1 MRLWR
6 YGAEHSDSDLYIYL
20 REMIEG
26 EEVKDTNTLA
36 KIKTVDD
43 MLPKPVDKPSTKI
56 WEREYKIIEE
66 CLQLDWTIEQGCMLA
81 GISVPSY
88 YKHREK
94 NPDFARRMDIA
105 KQFPKMI
112 ARAAIQKRIRQWDAK
127 TALEYLK
134 LRDKFYKPEV
144 VEEGEETN
152 APVVQ
157 FISVASNE
165 WVNNTTN
172 PDIQTSTKPSSASEW
187 YVNSWEPEKQTPWE
201 NEEQVLRNIDSLT
214 FSNE

>member
-1 MRLWR
+1 
-6 YGAEHSDSDLYIYL
+6 
-20 REMIEG
+20 MIEG

-105 KQFPKMI
+105 KQFPKMV

-144 VEEGEETN
+144 VEEWEETT

-165 WVNNTTN
+165 WADQSKN
-172 PDIQTSTKPSSASEW
+172 DWQTPIKQSSASEW
-187 YVNSWEPEKQTPWE
+187 YANSWEVEKQTPWE
-201 NEEQVLRNIDSLT
+201 NEEQVLRNLDSLS

>member
-1 MRLWR
+1 
-6 YGAEHSDSDLYIYL
+6 
-20 REMIEG
+20 MIEG
-26 EEVKDTNTLA
+26 EEVRDTNTLA
-36 KIKTVDD
+36 KVKTVDD

-105 KQFPKMI
+105 KQFPKMV

-134 LRDKFYKPEV
+134 LRDKFYKPET
-144 VEEGEETN
+144 VEEWETET

-165 WVNNTTN
+165 WNTTN
-172 PDIQTSTKPSSASEW
+172 PDIQNDTKPNSVSEW
-187 YVNSWEPEKQTPWE
+187 YSNSSEPKTPRE
-201 NEEQVLRNIDSLT
+201 NEEQVLRNLDSLS

>member
-1 MRLWR
+1 
-6 YGAEHSDSDLYIYL
+6 
-20 REMIEG
+20 MIEG
-26 EEVKDTNTLA
+26 EEIRDTNTLA
-36 KIKTVDD
+36 KVKTVDEL
-43 MLPKPVDKPSTKI
+43 LPKPVDKPSTKI

-105 KQFPKMI
+105 KQFPKMV

-144 VEEGEETN
+144 VEEWEETT

-165 WVNNTTN
+165 WNTTN
-172 PDIQTSTKPSSASEW
+172 PDIQNDTKPSSVWQW
-187 YVNSWEPEKQTPWE
+187 YSNSWEVEKQTPRE
-201 NEEQVLRNIDSLT
+201 NEEQVLRNLDSLS

>member
-1 MRLWR
+1 
-6 YGAEHSDSDLYIYL
+6 
-20 REMIEG
+20 MIEG
-26 EEVKDTNTLA
+26 EEVRDSNTLA

-81 GISVPSY
+81 WISVPSY

-105 KQFPKMI
+105 KQFPKMV

-134 LRDKFYKPEV
+134 LRDKFYKPET
-144 VEEGEETN
+144 VEDGEENT

-165 WVNNTTN
+165 WANNTTN
-172 PDIQTSTKPSSASEW
+172 PDIQNDTKPNSVSEW
-187 YVNSWEPEKQTPWE
+187 YSNSSEPKTPRE
-201 NEEQVLRNIDSLT
+201 NEEQVLKRLDSLS

>member
-26 EEVKDTNTLA
+26 EEVRDSNTLA
-36 KIKTVDD
+36 KIKTVDE

-56 WEREYKIIEE
+56 WEREYRIIEE

-105 KQFPKMI
+105 KQFPKMV

-144 VEEGEETN
+144 VEEGETET

-165 WVNNTTN
+165 WNTTN
-172 PDIQTSTKPSSASEW
+172 PDIQNDTKPNSVSEW
-187 YVNSWEPEKQTPWE
+187 YANSSEPKTPRE
-201 NEEQVLRNIDSLT
+201 NEEQVLRNLDSLS

>member
-1 MRLWR
+1 
-6 YGAEHSDSDLYIYL
+6 
-20 REMIEG
+20 MIEG

-105 KQFPKMI
+105 KQFPKMV

-144 VEEGEETN
+144 VEEWEETT

-165 WVNNTTN
+165 WNTTN
-172 PDIQTSTKPSSASEW
+172 PDIQNDTKPSSVWQW
-187 YVNSWEPEKQTPWE
+187 YSNSWEVEKQTPRE
-201 NEEQVLRNIDSLT
+201 NEEQVLRNLDSLS

>member
-1 MRLWR
+1 MSYSR

-26 EEVKDTNTLA
+26 EEVRDSNTLA
-36 KIKTVDD
+36 KIKTVDEL
-43 MLPKPVDKPSTKI
+43 LPKPVDKPSTKI

-105 KQFPKMI
+105 KQFPKMV

-144 VEEGEETN
+144 VEEGETET

-165 WVNNTTN
+165 WANNTTSH
-172 PDIQTSTKPSSASEW
+172 DSQTNIKQESVWQWYSSSSE
-187 YVNSWEPEKQTPWE
+187 PKTPRE
-201 NEEQVLRNIDSLT
+201 NEEQVLRNLDSLS

>member
-1 MRLWR
+1 MDW
-6 YGAEHSDSDLYIYL
+6 
-20 REMIEG
+20 
-26 EEVKDTNTLA
+26 EEVKDTWTLA
-36 KIKTVDD
+36 KIKTVDEL
-43 MLPKPVDKPSTKI
+43 LPKPLEKPSTKI
-56 WEREYKIIEE
+56 GEREYKIIEE

-81 GISVPSY
+81 GISIPSY

-105 KQFPKMI
+105 KQFPKMV

-134 LRDKFYKPEV
+134 LRDKFYKPEAV
-144 VEEGEETN
+144 AEEWENTDN
-152 APVVQ
+152 AQVVQ

-165 WVNNTTN
+165 WANNTTN
-172 PDIQTSTKPSSASEW
+172 HDIQNDTKPSSASEW
-187 YVNSWEPEKQTPWE
+187 YVSSSEKQTPWE
-201 NEEQVLRNIDSLT
+201 NEEQVLRNIDSLS

>member
-1 MRLWR
+1 
-6 YGAEHSDSDLYIYL
+6 
-20 REMIEG
+20 MIEG
-26 EEVKDTNTLA
+26 EEVKDSNTLA

-43 MLPKPVDKPSTKI
+43 MLPKPVEKPSTKI

-105 KQFPKMI
+105 KQFPKMV

-144 VEEGEETN
+144 VEEWEETT

-165 WVNNTTN
+165 WNTTN
-172 PDIQTSTKPSSASEW
+172 PDIQNDTKPSSASEW
-187 YVNSWEPEKQTPWE
+187 YANSWEQEKQTPWE
-201 NEEQVLRNIDSLT
+201 NEEQVLRNLDSLS

>member
-1 MRLWR
+1 
-6 YGAEHSDSDLYIYL
+6 
-20 REMIEG
+20 MIEG
-26 EEVKDTNTLA
+26 QEVKDTNTLA
-36 KIKTVDD
+36 KVKTVDE

-81 GISVPSY
+81 WISVPSY

-105 KQFPKMI
+105 KQFPKMV

-144 VEEGEETN
+144 VEEWEETT

-165 WVNNTTN
+165 WADQSKN
-172 PDIQTSTKPSSASEW
+172 DWQTPIKQSSASEW
-187 YVNSWEPEKQTPWE
+187 YANSWEQEKQTPWE
-201 NEEQVLRNIDSLT
+201 NEEQVLRNLDSLS

>member
-1 MRLWR
+1 
-6 YGAEHSDSDLYIYL
+6 
-20 REMIEG
+20 MIEG

-43 MLPKPVDKPSTKI
+43 MLPKPVEKPSTKI

-105 KQFPKMI
+105 KQFPKMV

-165 WVNNTTN
+165 WNTTN
-172 PDIQTSTKPSSASEW
+172 HDIQNDTKPNSVWQW
-187 YVNSWEPEKQTPWE
+187 YSNSWEVEKQTPRE
-201 NEEQVLRNIDSLT
+201 NEEQVLRNLDSLS

>member
-1 MRLWR
+1 
-6 YGAEHSDSDLYIYL
+6 
-20 REMIEG
+20 MIEG
-26 EEVKDTNTLA
+26 EEVRDSNTLA
-36 KIKTVDD
+36 KIKTVDEL
-43 MLPKPVDKPSTKI
+43 LPKPVDKPSTKI

-81 GISVPSY
+81 WISVPSY

-105 KQFPKMI
+105 KQFPKMV

-134 LRDKFYKPEV
+134 LRDKFYKPET
-144 VEEGEETN
+144 VEDGEENT

-165 WVNNTTN
+165 WANNTTN
-172 PDIQTSTKPSSASEW
+172 PDIQNDTKPNSASEW
-187 YVNSWEPEKQTPWE
+187 YSNSSEPKTPRE
-201 NEEQVLRNIDSLT
+201 NEEQVLRRLDSLS

>member
-1 MRLWR
+1 MNKMLEWQ
-6 YGAEHSDSDLYIYL
+6 EI
-20 REMIEG
+20 
-26 EEVKDTNTLA
+26 KDANTLA
-36 KIKTVDD
+36 RVKSVDD
-43 MLPKPVDKPSTKI
+43 MIPKPIAKPNTTI

-105 KQFPKMI
+105 KQFPKMV

-127 TALEYLK
+127 TALDYLK
-134 LRDKFYKPEV
+134 LRDKFYKPET
-144 VEEGEETN
+144 VEEGEKET

-165 WVNNTTN
+165 WQNTTS
-172 PDIQTSTKPSSASEW
+172 PDSQSDTKQKSAYEW
-187 YVNSWEPEKQTPWE
+187 SANSWEKQTPRE
-201 NEEQVLRNIDSLT
+201 NEEEVLKRLDSL
-214 FSNE
+214 SSSIG

>member
-1 MRLWR
+1 
-6 YGAEHSDSDLYIYL
+6 
-20 REMIEG
+20 MIEG
-26 EEVKDTNTLA
+26 EEVRDSNTLA
-36 KIKTVDD
+36 KIKTVDEL
-43 MLPKPVDKPSTKI
+43 LPKPVEKPSTKI

-105 KQFPKMI
+105 KQFPKMV

-165 WVNNTTN
+165 WNTTN
-172 PDIQTSTKPSSASEW
+172 ADIQNDTKPNFVSDTSVSSSEKQ
-187 YVNSWEPEKQTPWE
+187 EKQTPWE
-201 NEEQVLRNIDSLT
+201 NEGEVLRRLDSLS

>member
-1 MRLWR
+1 
-6 YGAEHSDSDLYIYL
+6 
-20 REMIEG
+20 MIEG
-26 EEVKDTNTLA
+26 EEVKDTNILA
-36 KIKTVDD
+36 KVKTVDE

-81 GISVPSY
+81 WISVPSY

-105 KQFPKMI
+105 KQFPKMV

-134 LRDKFYKPEV
+134 LRDKFYKPEPV
-144 VEEGEETN
+144 VEEGETET

-165 WVNNTTN
+165 WNTTN
-172 PDIQTSTKPSSASEW
+172 PDIQNDTKPNSVSEW
-187 YVNSWEPEKQTPWE
+187 YANSSEPKTPRE
-201 NEEQVLRNIDSLT
+201 NEEQVLRNLDSLS

>member
-1 MRLWR
+1 
-6 YGAEHSDSDLYIYL
+6 
-20 REMIEG
+20 MIEG
-26 EEVKDTNTLA
+26 EEVRDSNTLA
-36 KIKTVDD
+36 KIKTVDEL
-43 MLPKPVDKPSTKI
+43 LPKPVDKPSTKI

-105 KQFPKMI
+105 KQFPKMV

-144 VEEGEETN
+144 VEEGETET

-165 WVNNTTN
+165 WQNTTS
-172 PDIQTSTKPSSASEW
+172 PDSQSDTKQSSAYEW
-187 YVNSWEPEKQTPWE
+187 YASSSEPKTPRE
-201 NEEQVLRNIDSLT
+201 NEEQVLRNLDSLS

>member
-1 MRLWR
+1 
-6 YGAEHSDSDLYIYL
+6 
-20 REMIEG
+20 MIEG
-26 EEVKDTNTLA
+26 EEVRDSNTLA
-36 KIKTVDD
+36 KIKTVDEL
-43 MLPKPVDKPSTKI
+43 LPKPVDKPSTKI

-81 GISVPSY
+81 WISVPSY

-105 KQFPKMI
+105 KQFPKMV

-134 LRDKFYKPEV
+134 LRDKFYKPEPV
-144 VEEGEETN
+144 VEEGETET

-165 WVNNTTN
+165 WASNTTSH
-172 PDIQTSTKPSSASEW
+172 DSQTNIKQESVWQWYANSS
-187 YVNSWEPEKQTPWE
+187 EPKTPRE
-201 NEEQVLRNIDSLT
+201 NEEQVLRNLDSLS

>member
-1 MRLWR
+1 
-6 YGAEHSDSDLYIYL
+6 
-20 REMIEG
+20 MIEG
-26 EEVKDTNTLA
+26 EEVRDTNTLA

-43 MLPKPVDKPSTKI
+43 MLPKPVEKPSTKI

-105 KQFPKMI
+105 KQFPKMV

-165 WVNNTTN
+165 WNTTN
-172 PDIQTSTKPSSASEW
+172 HDIQNDTKPSSVWQW
-187 YVNSWEPEKQTPWE
+187 YSNSWEVEKQTPRE
-201 NEEQVLRNIDSLT
+201 NEEQVLRNLDSLN